1 MNVIERLFHN
11 QHSIVE
17 ELDRHVQS
25 MDCNRTNEFLLR
37 SMVMN
42 KRRVLSKMFQLNLKP
57 TKVYPMFL
65 LIMPMKNVEMDDWL
79 KPMKDD
85 YLSNMIEH
93 FVEWLM
99 YPKHIYFKM
108 NKH

>member
-1 MNVIERLFHN
+1 
-11 QHSIVE
+11 
-17 ELDRHVQS
+17 
-25 MDCNRTNEFLLR
+25 
-37 SMVMN
+37 
-42 KRRVLSKMFQLNLKP
+42 
-57 TKVYPMFL
+57 MFL